1 MGLEMKPG
9 AKHWYGRFRDGKDIQ
24 QIRLNTEIQGRRPA
38 RLSERGD
45 RAFET
50 SRADALAEFRDEV
63 RKLRGDPI
71 AERMVQ
77 RLAEIKTGKQIE
89 FPKLAELPKLWMG
102 IPRRRTPGARY
113 VAQCEGGLKSFVEFV
128 QKEQPTAK
136 EFVTV
141 TPDTARA
148 FMDSLAARGLAPKT
162 WNDTLKLL
170 RTTFKRLHPQLTDGS
185 NPFQGQITK
194 STETVNRDPY
204 TVDEMKFI
212 LKASEKDPFIR
223 PIIVAGMCTAMRRG
237 DCCLLEWE
245 DVDLKEGFLTVKT
258 AKTGETVDIP
268 LFPMLRDLLAEAY
281 AKAKAALVQPK
292 RGPQLEPEGFVFP
305 EQAAMYQKTADG
317 ITWRVKKVITEAFK
331 LKAVAAGEIYPEG
344 EPDEVRRRANEY
356 IDSLG
361 NTPRAPRMRKTFEL
375 YMSGM
380 NADQVAAETGQTK
393 PAVSHHLNEIED
405 GIRLAFIRGKV
416 RLEKKDAVQKNRAEG
431 KGARRASVRDFH
443 SFRVTWITLALAAG
457 VPLELVQRVTGHKT
471 VEVVLKHYFRPGR
484 EDFKQR
490 IMAAMPE
497 LLTAP
502 TGPKALTAGAGPS
515 RGSGQAGPEDS
526 LEEALKAL
534 EGMNPRNWRKQRDA
548 VAEFI
553 RQAKDWV
560 DTRVVREEVLVKEVT
575 DEPVRVSDA
584 RGKDSQDR

>member
-9 AKHWYGRFRDGKDIQ
+9 SKWWYGRFRYGDKIRQIHLDVEIEGVRPERVSGTGDKDFEKSRRRA
-24 QIRLNTEIQGRRPA
+24 QIE
-38 RLSERGD
+38 
-45 RAFET
+45 FEK
-50 SRADALAEFRDEV
+50 EV
-63 RKLRGDPI
+63 AKLRGNPLQ
-71 AERMVQ
+71 ERMVQ
-77 RLAEIKTGKQIE
+77 RLAEIKTGKKIA
-89 FPKLAELPKLWMG
+89 FPALTELPKLWMG
-102 IPRRRTPGARY
+102 IPRRREPSERY
-113 VAQCEGGLKSFVEFV
+113 VTQCQGVLKNFVAFV
-128 QKEQPTAK
+128 QANQPTAK

-148 FMDSLAARGLAPKT
+148 FMDAEAERGLSPKT
-162 WNDTLKLL
+162 WNDELKLL
-170 RTTFKRLHPQLTDGS
+170 RTTFKHLHPQLTDGS
-185 NPFQGQITK
+185 NPFNGLVTK
-194 STETVNRDPY
+194 ATETVNRNPY

-212 LKASEKDPFIR
+212 LKASEKDAFIR

-268 LFPMLRDLLAEAY
+268 MFPMLRDLLAEAN

-344 EPDEVRRRANEY
+344 EPDEVRRRAYEY

-361 NTPRAPRMRKTFEL
+361 NTPRAPRMRRTFDL
-375 YMSGM
+375 YLGRK

-393 PAVSHHLNEIED
+393 PAVSHHLNEIEA

-416 RLEKKDAVQKNRAEG
+416 RLEKKDAVQKGRAEG
-431 KGARRASVRDFH
+431 KGERRASVRDFH

-490 IMAAMPE
+490 IMAAMPA
-497 LLTAP
+497 LLSGAIDQAQGKP
-502 TGPKALTAGAGPS
+502 TEPKTIDVVATDGAEYREAGSPA
-515 RGSGQAGPEDS
+515 ES
-526 LEEALKAL
+526 LDEALKVLAGVSGKVNQELVAQATAL
-534 EGMNPRNWRKQRDA
+534 IER
-548 VAEFI
+548 
-553 RQAKDWV
+553 AKDWYNGHI
-560 DTRVVREEVLVKEVT
+560 VREPEV
-575 DEPVRVSDA
+575 A
-584 RGKDSQDR
+584 RA

>member
-9 AKHWYGRFRDGKDIQ
+9 AKHWYGRFRDGKDIRQ
-24 QIRLNTEIQGRRPA
+24 FRLNTEIQGRRPA
-38 RLSERGD
+38 RLSEKGD
-45 RAFET
+45 KDFES
-50 SRADALAEFRDEV
+50 SRVDALGEFREEV

-71 AERMVQ
+71 QERMVQ
-77 RLAEIKTGKQIE
+77 RLAEIKTGKKIE
-89 FPKLAELPKLWMG
+89 FPLLAELPKLWMG
-102 IPRRRTPGARY
+102 IPRRRKPGERY
-113 VAQCEGGLKSFVEFV
+113 VAQCQGVLQNFVKFV
-128 QKEQPTAK
+128 QAEQPTAK

-148 FMDSLAARGLAPKT
+148 FMDAEAERGLSPKT
-162 WNDTLKLL
+162 WNDELKLL
-170 RTTFKRLHPQLTDGS
+170 RTTFKHLHPQLTDGS
-185 NPFQGQITK
+185 NPFNGLVTK
-194 STETVNRDPY
+194 TTETVNRDPY

-212 LKASEKDPFIR
+212 LKACEKDPFIR

-268 LFPMLRDLLAEAY
+268 LFPMLRDVLTEAY
-281 AKAKAALVQPK
+281 NTAKAALPKPK
-292 RGPQLEPEGFVFP
+292 RGPEPEPEGFVFP

-317 ITWRVKKVITEAFK
+317 ITWRVKKVVTEAFR
-331 LKAVAAGEIYPEG
+331 LKAVAAGDILPEG
-344 EPDEVRRRANEY
+344 EPEEVRRRGQEY

-361 NTPRAPRMRKTFEL
+361 AVAKAPRMRRSFEL
-375 YMSGM
+375 YMTGL

-405 GIRLAFIRGKV
+405 AIKLAFIRGKV
-416 RLEKKDAVQKNRAEG
+416 RLEKKDAVQKGRAAG

-471 VEVVLKHYFRPGR
+471 VEIVLKHYFRPGR

-490 IMAAMPE
+490 ILAAMPK
-497 LLTAP
+497 LLAEP
-502 TGPKALTAGAGPS
+502 VDGAQGGSTGPKTIEVQAEEPRKYDEGEGPS
-515 RGSGQAGPEDS
+515 AS
-526 LEEALKAL
+526 LEAAIEALKGVTGKA
-534 EGMNPRNWRKQRDA
+534 NQDA
-548 VAEFI
+548 VSKAVELI
-553 RQAKDWV
+553 EKAKGWYDGHV
-560 DTRVVREEVLVKEVT
+560 AREPEV
-575 DEPVRVSDA
+575 A
-584 RGKDSQDR
+584 RA